1 MCIISINSHLFI
13 YNNLSEIDSLLLV
26 YHSFIIFFKR
36 SLLSTISLILDLLNS
51 LIRLHQI
58 LRLIAY
64 YCPIPI
70 FQYGILYLS
79 IYSLN

>member
-26 YHSFIIFFKR
+26 YHLFIIFFKR

-51 LIRLHQI
+51 LIHSHQI
-58 LRLIAY
+58 LHLIAY
-64 YCPIPI
+64 YWPILI
-70 FQYGILYLS
+70 FQYDILYLS